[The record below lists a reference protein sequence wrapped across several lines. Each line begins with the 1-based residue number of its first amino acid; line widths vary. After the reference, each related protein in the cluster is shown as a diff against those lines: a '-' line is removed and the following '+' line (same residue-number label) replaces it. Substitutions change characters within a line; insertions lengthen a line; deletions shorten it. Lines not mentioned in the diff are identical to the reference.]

1 MEDDK
6 YNDIDL
12 KFTDKSAKR
21 EESPDFGGSAGE
33 RRIGQG
39 LDGCTGEASEM
50 AERENEAEDISA
62 VPDADALVIPE
73 SDDDPAEAALG
84 SLAYDA
90 VEAHY
95 TFINLAA
102 ILIVFLTIG
111 MTLFLIREGK
121 RYSTDNVML
130 NMQTFADGSYTQ
142 SLSNRYI
149 GESKLGG
156 LASKLGGLLRYAYG
170 INGESLKEK
179 PEQGP
184 IDAEG
189 SETQTQTVTNPQGEP
204 VITTTPV
211 SSEVVINPEITGIS
225 VTMPSVTIT
234 LQSGFTGVIK
244 HTSTSMTS
252 SFTSTAPFVPTATTT
267 SGESSETTPP
277 ESTPTGSEPPTTPEE
292 QIPTD
297 ETTTPAPPT
306 VTTTPVQTPPEETP
320 VTTPAQTSFEQIPL
334 TADGQ

>member
-12 KFTDKSAKR
+12 KFTDKPA
-21 EESPDFGGSAGE
+21 EPDESPDFGSSAE
-33 RRIGQG
+33 EQLIGQD
-39 LDGCTGEASEM
+39 LDGNPGEAAEM
-50 AERENEAEDISA
+50 TECENVAEDISA
-62 VPDADALVIPE
+62 VPGSDALEIPE

-121 RYSTDNVML
+121 RYSTDNIML

-149 GESKLGG
+149 GESKLGS
-156 LASKLGGLLRYAYG
+156 LASKLGGLLKYAYG
-170 INGESLKEK
+170 VNGESLKKK

-184 IDAEG
+184 SVTIG
-189 SETQTQTVTNPQGEP
+189 SETQTQTVTDSQGET
-204 VITTTPV
+204 VTTIAPT
-211 SSEVVINPEITGIS
+211 SSQLVINPEITGIS
-225 VTMPSVTIT
+225 VTMPSVTIPI
-234 LQSGFTGVIK
+234 QSGFTGVIK
-244 HTSTSMTS
+244 HTTTSMTS

-277 ESTPTGSEPPTTPEE
+277 PESTPAESDPPTTPAE
-292 QIPTD
+292 QPPTD
-297 ETTTPAPPT
+297 ETTTSAQPT
-306 VTTTPVQTPPEETP
+306 VTTTPVQTPPEEPT
-320 VTTPAQTSFEQIPL
+320 VTTPAQTS
-334 TADGQ
+334 ADQ